1 MSSLGLEN
9 LVKVAVH
16 HDRCEKIQ
24 ELSENVTKLKDLMKQ
39 NLGKLTIDFELI
51 FRRVS
56 WTDSNHQP
64 RPIPLDLT
72 TVSDWNFTVFFFCSS
87 QL

>member
-1 MSSLGLEN
+1 MSELGLEN

-39 NLGKLTIDFELI
+39 NLGKLRATSRIL
-51 FRRVS
+51 RVS
-56 WTDSNHQP
+56 KETLFRDKGM
-64 RPIPLDLT
+64 
-72 TVSDWNFTVFFFCSS
+72 VVE
-87 QL
+87 